1 MRRFL
6 PAPDDDVD
14 PSRLYARLESV
25 ADGRPAVRA
34 NMIASADGA
43 ASVAGRSGALG
54 GRVDQFVLVS
64 LRAAADV
71 VLVGSGTV
79 SSEGYGPVR
88 LAPSVVARRKAL
100 GQAPVPPI
108 AVVTASCRL
117 NWDAPFFT
125 EAGQRPIVVTVAG
138 ADPDAR
144 RRAGGVADVVIAG
157 EHQVDMGTAVRAL
170 GERGHSSVL
179 AEGGPSVTGQLAAAG
194 LLDELC
200 LTFSPTLVGGDAN
213 RILRGPDIDPVT
225 RLELVDL
232 CEADGFLFARYRRKS
247 GRAG

>member
-34 NMIASADGA
+34 NMIASVDGA

-54 GRVDQFVLVS
+54 GRVDQVVLAA
-64 LRAAADV
+64 LRAVADV

-79 SSEGYGPVR
+79 TSEGYGPVG
-88 LAPSVVARRKAL
+88 LTPPVIARRKAL
-100 GQAPVPPI
+100 GQTPVPPI

-125 EAGQRPIVVTVAG
+125 EAHERPIVITVAG
-138 ADPDAR
+138 ADPDACQ
-144 RRAGGVADVVIAG
+144 RAEGVADLVIAG
-157 EHQVDMGTAVRAL
+157 EHRVDLGMALRAL
-170 GERGHSSVL
+170 GERGHASIL
-179 AEGGPSVTGQLAAAG
+179 AEGGPSVTGQLAVAG

-200 LTFSPTLVGGDAN
+200 MTLSPTLVGSDAQ

-225 RLELVDL
+225 PLELVDL
-232 CEADGFLFARYRRKS
+232 CEADGFLFLRYRRKS
-247 GRAG
+247 GPTG